1 VSGVFNSDSLESEL
15 FLIFLQQ
22 LENGFNMLST
32 EEILLFLKT
41 NKSDLLKRFHCSE
54 IGLFGSF
61 ARNEQSEK
69 SDIDILVQFEKD
81 APDLYNLELEL
92 KEFLKKQFNR
102 EVDVCSKKWIKPIFK
117 PLILKEAIYA

>member
-92 KEFLKKQFNR
+92 KEFLKKT
-102 EVDVCSKKWIKPIFK
+102 V
-117 PLILKEAIYA
+117 